1 MGAPGPF
8 AVQDADERVQ
18 LDAFLDEYRTLLDAT
33 LDGLTEEQA
42 RRRLV
47 PSATTP
53 IGLLQHVAFV
63 ETVWFGQAVTGASR
77 AELGVP
83 ESVEDSF
90 TPAPD
95 ATVAEV
101 RARYR
106 AVCARS
112 RAAVAGLD
120 LDDVV
125 TGRGRPIT
133 VRWLYL
139 QVLREL
145 AHHCGH
151 ADILREQVLAAG

>member
-1 MGAPGPF
+1 MGGARPF
-8 AVQDADERVQ
+8 AVQDAVERVQ
-18 LDAFLDEYRTLLDAT
+18 LDAFLDEYRALLDAT

-53 IGLLQHVAFV
+53 LGLLSHVAFV

-77 AELGVP
+77 AELGIP
-83 ESVEDSF
+83 ESVQDSF
-90 TPAPD
+90 SPAAD
-95 ATVAEV
+95 DTITDV

-106 AVCARS
+106 AVCERS
-112 RAAVAGLD
+112 RAAVAGLG

-125 TGRGRPIT
+125 TGRGQPIT